1 MTTTQQNKYEY
12 RTAYLAAAADADTPL
27 TVTGYAAVFDA
38 PTTVYHD
45 DETGIDYKE
54 VIDKGAFDGCDFSKC
69 VFRYNH
75 DDSYLALATVHN
87 NTMRLT
93 VDERGLRVDAELA
106 DTTAGRDIFAL
117 IKRGDICKMSYAY
130 AVSNAYFDEPT
141 HTRHITAISAV
152 IDVSAVDLPA
162 YDATS
167 LEIVKRSLKELHEE
181 QERRA
186 REKARISI
194 LSLY

>member
-1 MTTTQQNKYEY
+1 MTTQQNKKYEY
-12 RTAYLAAAADADTPL
+12 RTADLAAADIDTGL
-27 TVTGYAAVFDA
+27 NVTGYAAVFDA
-38 PTTVYHD
+38 PTTVYHN
-45 DETGIDYKE
+45 DETGIDFKE
-54 VIDKGAFDGCDFSKC
+54 VIDKGAFDSCDFSKC

-75 DDSYLALATVHN
+75 DDSYLALATTHN
-87 NTMRLT
+87 DTLRLT
-93 VDERGLRVDAELA
+93 VDEKGLRVDAELA

-152 IDVSAVDLPA
+152 IDVSAVDQPA

-167 LEIVKRSLKELHEE
+167 LDIVKRSLKELHEE